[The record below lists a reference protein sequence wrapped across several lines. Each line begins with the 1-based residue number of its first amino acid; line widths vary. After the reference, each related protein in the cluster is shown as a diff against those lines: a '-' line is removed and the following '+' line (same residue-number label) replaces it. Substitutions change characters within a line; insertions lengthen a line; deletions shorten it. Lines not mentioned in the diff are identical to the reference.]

1 MAKGDRM
8 KTAISVLIGLVLGI
22 GCTALWASGVLWWPL
37 ERRILINSDKASL
50 DQELQS
56 YKDRL
61 EFFGKRADDL
71 ERLLTLLLAGS
82 TIYALAVAYNGY
94 QQAKDAKDKLESL
107 KTEAQTEVT
116 RLKVDTAKDITD
128 LTTQF
133 NDKLKE
139 LLGNTTTQIDKLD
152 LHVKEKT
159 GSMELQFKELNTS
172 AESQVERIEEQIAR
186 KFPLFKD
193 MDFAITTTTNRI
205 LHLVPILDLV
215 ESSYSKIS
223 PQEKELVLF
232 YEKAMAVFECFDTH
246 FLSHDIS
253 NIYRGLGTFYA
264 LRYDAANA
272 ARQKESMDKGQ
283 GGKLENDTDMEDWRQ
298 RALFY
303 LNYALEQDKKNI
315 AALNDRA
322 YFALMMEEPR
332 DPKKAKELF
341 LNSIDSDPHQQR
353 ALYNLAWLEH
363 NAGRYQQSIDL
374 IDRSLSHT
382 RWQERCI
389 PERVPDLWY
398 QRACSSGCLA
408 KTEQGDS
415 KKKLLEA
422 AMKDLEGIS
431 RSEKASW
438 KRLLKYLE
446 DDLKLK
452 QESGAEGDLI
462 ALVQD
467 KALAQRLE
475 AAKTT
480 ISTNAAD
487 SRD

>member
-1 MAKGDRM
+1 MR
-8 KTAISVLIGLVLGI
+8 TAISVLIGLVLGI

-37 ERRILINSDKASL
+37 DHRVLVEADKTTL
-50 DQELQS
+50 DQELQG

-82 TIYALAVAYNGY
+82 TIYALAVAYNGF
-94 QQAKDAKDKLESL
+94 QQAKDAKDKLDGL
-107 KTEAQTEVT
+107 KTEAQKEVD
-116 RLKVDTAKDITD
+116 RLKDDTTKQITT

-133 NDKLKE
+133 NEKLQE

-159 GSMELQFKELNTS
+159 GSLESQFKNLNAS
-172 AESQVERIEEQIAR
+172 AESQVKRIEEQIAR

-205 LHLVPILDLV
+205 LHLVPVLDLV
-215 ESSYSKIS
+215 ESNYSKIQ
-223 PQEKELVLF
+223 PQEKELILF

-264 LRYDAANA
+264 LKYETENT
-272 ARQKESMDKGQ
+272 ARQKEKHQ
-283 GGKLENDTDMEDWRQ
+283 GDTPENHADMEDWRQ

-341 LNSIDSDPHQQR
+341 LNSIDADPHQQR

-374 IDRSLSHT
+374 IDRSLRET
-382 RWQERCI
+382 TWQERCI

-398 QRACSSGCLA
+398 HRACSSGCLA
-408 KTEQGDS
+408 KTQQGDS
-415 KKKLLEA
+415 KEKLLES
-422 AMKDLEGIS
+422 AMQDLECIAGS
-431 RSEKASW
+431 TKASW

-446 DDLKLK
+446 EDLKLK
-452 QESGAEGDLI
+452 QESGAEGDLT
-462 ALVQD
+462 ALVQESSF
-467 KALAQRLE
+467 AQRLTTAK
-475 AAKTT
+475 AA
-480 ISTNAAD
+480 IAGNAA
-487 SRD
+487 SIKE